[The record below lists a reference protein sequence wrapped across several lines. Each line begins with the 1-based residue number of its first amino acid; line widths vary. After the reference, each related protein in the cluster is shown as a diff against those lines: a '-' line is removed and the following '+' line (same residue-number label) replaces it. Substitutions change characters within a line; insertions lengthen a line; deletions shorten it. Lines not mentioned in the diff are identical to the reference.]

1 MAGILQWMD
10 MNGII
15 QCMLFL
21 DWLLSLGIMFLRFIH
36 IVTCIITS
44 FLFKLSSFL
53 LYGYISLYFSIHQLM
68 GTWVV
73 SSIMDKAVLNTNVKI
88 LMWTCP
94 LISLGLYL
102 GVKLLSHEL
111 PRWCWW

>member
-1 MAGILQWMD
+1 

-15 QCMLFL
+15 QCVLFL

-36 IVTCIITS
+36 IVTCINTL

-53 LYGYISLYFSIHQLM
+53 LYGYISFYFSIHQLM
-68 GTWVV
+68 DIWVV
-73 SSIMDKAVLNTNVKI
+73 SSIVDKAVLNMNIKI
-88 LMWTCP
+88 LIWICP

-111 PRWCWW
+111 PW